1 MGEWLEIPSHRV
13 LKLSRQEFVSGFKAV
28 NENGFP
34 IDVLSMSF
42 LKNEI
47 YRIYRIADNA
57 MFVVPKFLPMFEDC
71 NSMIT
76 VEPYY
81 G

>member
-1 MGEWLEIPSHRV
+1 MAEWLEIPAHRV

-34 IDVLSMSF
+34 IDVLSINF
-42 LKNEI
+42 LQREI
-47 YRIYRIADNA
+47 YRIYRTVDNA
-57 MFVVPKFLPMFEDC
+57 MFVVPRFMPMFEDC
-71 NSMIT
+71 GSMIT
-76 VEPYY
+76 LEPYY